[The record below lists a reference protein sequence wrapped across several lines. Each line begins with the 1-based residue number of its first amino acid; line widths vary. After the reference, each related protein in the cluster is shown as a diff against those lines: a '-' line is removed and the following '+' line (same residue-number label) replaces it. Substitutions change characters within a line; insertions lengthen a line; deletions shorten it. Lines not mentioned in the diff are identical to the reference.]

1 MNLTINLKDEH
12 GELRNQ
18 AKWNSESWVNVG
30 TSKDINHILS
40 EYLTNYDSKNGKV
53 IDLYNE
59 QEYNTLVIEIVNLIN
74 VIQPDTATVSL
85 D

>member
-40 EYLTNYDSKNGKV
+40 EYFTNYDLENGKV
-53 IDLYNE
+53 IDLFNE
-59 QEYNTLVIEIVNLIN
+59 QEYNALVIEVVNLIN
-74 VIQPDTATVSL
+74 TIQPGTATVSL